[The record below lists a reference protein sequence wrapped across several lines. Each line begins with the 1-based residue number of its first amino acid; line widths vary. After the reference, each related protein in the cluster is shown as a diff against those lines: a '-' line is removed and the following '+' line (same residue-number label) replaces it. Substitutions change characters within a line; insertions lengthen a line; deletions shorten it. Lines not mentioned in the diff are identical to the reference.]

1 MQHVAN
7 FIVIVLRCPRS
18 KVGKGNG
25 MIRRPFVEAEVI
37 LLSRDSCESS
47 EGLIDNSVNRDL
59 ETAPPPREEVGSVA
73 RREEKRG
80 DGLRRLK
87 D

>member
-1 MQHVAN
+1 MV
-7 FIVIVLRCPRS
+7 C
-18 KVGKGNG
+18 
-25 MIRRPFVEAEVI
+25 RPFVEAEVI
-37 LLSRDSCESS
+37 LLSRDSRESS
-47 EGLIDNSVNRDL
+47 ESLIDNSVNRDL
-59 ETAPPPREEVGSVA
+59 ETAPPPREEIGCVT